1 MLGGGGVDAPLYL
14 LRYAIPSVVTN
25 DVDFAFDV
33 VFAVKPRR
41 EILLLIIACVSVIHL
56 RLIVLH

>member
-33 VFAVKPRR
+33 EPKPRR
-41 EILLLIIACVSVIHL
+41 EILFLIIACVSVIHL
-56 RLIVLH
+56 SLIVLH

>member
-1 MLGGGGVDAPLYL
+1 MGLLPAYVGGWGLAMPPAL

-41 EILLLIIACVSVIHL
+41 EILFLLLLAYM
-56 RLIVLH
+56 